1 MSKVVCAIQPCRAL
15 ERSEREMRL
24 ERGKRGA
31 EEKKAVA
38 KQPSHPGSAAAP
50 PREVPTVC
58 APPLRT
64 HVTHDDDDQRTVGPL
79 DKTSPPAIVG
89 LRCAQPGVLADSP
102 KHESGWQAPS
112 SDMPRRPLSGSR
124 IITADGLQLGFGE
137 RPSGPLAKT
146 SLQSIVTRRFAP
158 LPGFSPCSANV
169 PGSPAPERSRDKHL
183 GRFWAT

>member
-64 HVTHDDDDQRTVGPL
+64 HVTHDDQRLGFVERPVKPRRRPSWGCAARSPASWPIPQNTSLVGRRQAVTCPGARSL
-79 DKTSPPAIVG
+79 VPASS
-89 LRCAQPGVLADSP
+89 RPMDCSSVLASGPPGRSP
-102 KHESGWQAPS
+102 KPRCNPS
-112 SDMPRRPLSGSR
+112 
-124 IITADGLQLGFGE
+124 
-137 RPSGPLAKT
+137 
-146 SLQSIVTRRFAP
+146 
-158 LPGFSPCSANV
+158 
-169 PGSPAPERSRDKHL
+169 
-183 GRFWAT
+183 

>member
-64 HVTHDDDDQRTVGPL
+64 HVTHDDQR
-79 DKTSPPAIVG
+79 
-89 LRCAQPGVLADSP
+89 
-102 KHESGWQAPS
+102 
-112 SDMPRRPLSGSR
+112 
-124 IITADGLQLGFGE
+124 LGFVE
-137 RPSGPLAKT
+137 RPYGHRAAALRAA
-146 SLQSIVTRRFAP
+146 RR
-158 LPGFSPCSANV
+158 
-169 PGSPAPERSRDKHL
+169 L
-183 GRFWAT
+183 GRFPKTRVWLAGAKQ